1 MKSFFSYLSYIFTA
15 NMYMPYVSPPIV
27 AIDRLRDTS
36 VTSTAESKTFA
47 AGGTLIKLGATDYD
61 IFIRWLTETDT
72 TAVSATNFSQFV
84 KAGTAEYFLIPEG
97 KTGISYFSPSGTAIL
112 QLIVQ

>member
-1 MKSFFSYLSYIFTA
+1 
-15 NMYMPYVSPPIV
+15 MPYVSPPIV

-36 VTSTAESKTFA
+36 VTSTAKSKTFTTGA
-47 AGGTLIKLGATDYD
+47 TMFKLGATDYD
-61 IFIRWLTETDT
+61 IFIRWLTEADT
-72 TAVSATNFSQFV
+72 IAVSALNNDQFV